1 MHNYIEYF
9 AELAESLPARVVF
22 GLMAIFGLMQA
33 IGEFLEFKGKIVPE
47 YLKVRKYFA
56 RRREERDTLRK
67 MTSLLPYFE
76 KVPEALDKTT
86 ALLESVDKHYSHD
99 NISMRDKWMQ
109 GVNSNIDE
117 IHKWMK
123 EMKAKLDKNSE
134 DTLAIRIDN
143 MRTVII
149 DFASLVS
156 DNNHP
161 VTKEQFKRIFK
172 LHKEY
177 EGIIT
182 ANGLTNGE
190 VDIAIRIIGEA
201 YESHLRTH
209 TFVED
214 SWDI

>member
-9 AELAESLPARVVF
+9 AELTNSLPAKVALA
-22 GLMAIFGLMQA
+22 LMIIFGIMQA
-33 IGEFLEFKGKIVPE
+33 LGEFLEFKGKIVPE
-47 YLKVRKYFA
+47 CLKVRKYFA
-56 RRREERDTLRK
+56 RRREERETLSK

-76 KVPEALDKTT
+76 KVPETLDKTA
-86 ALLESVDKHYSHD
+86 ALLQSVDKHYSHD

-149 DFASLVS
+149 DFASFVS

-190 VDIAIRIIGEA
+190 VDIAIRIIREA

-214 SWDI
+214 SWDM

>member
-1 MHNYIEYF
+1 MHNYLEYF
-9 AELAESLPARVVF
+9 DSLPLWIVV
-22 GLMAIFGLMQA
+22 GAMAIFGIMQA

-47 YLKVRKYFA
+47 FMKIRKRIA
-56 RRREERDTLRK
+56 RRREEKCALSK
-67 MTSLLPYFE
+67 MTALLPSFE
-76 KVPEALDKTT
+76 KVPETLEKTT
-86 ALLESVDKHYSHD
+86 ALLQNVEDHYSHD

-117 IHKWMK
+117 IHQWMQ
-123 EMKAKLDKNSE
+123 EMSAKLDKNNE

-149 DFASLVS
+149 DFASFVS
-156 DNNHP
+156 DDNHP

-182 ANGLTNGE
+182 VNGLTNGE
-190 VDIAIRIIGEA
+190 VDIAIRIISEA
-201 YESHLRTH
+201 YEKHLRTH
-209 TFVED
+209 SFVED
-214 SWDI
+214 SWDV